1 TAPTAPNAVAAKRA
15 VEVAK
20 DAANAEYNKQKYDR
34 AVEGYTKAAASDPCL
49 VDVAAIFSNL
59 AHCRLCLGQPHCA
72 IAAAISCL
80 RLRPSWAVA
89 VKAAHRLAAAL
100 ACTGEHEAADQVIQ
114 RFDGAATDD
123 VPENVRKQCMDVLG
137 KLDRHVMAL
146 KELRAEN
153 GPGLWEA
160 HADASLAGSEWCSA
174 GALEVKGSHLRTV
187 SHCPQGSLLLLM
199 RPLGGL
205 VKGTHGWSVREAS
218 KDHICSDGVG
228 LPERLSHICNT
239 DIAAK
244 EVALLMAGALDRVQ
258 HPQALLLCSPRVQL
272 LPLLGQRLESFF
284 RAFGTLGPSLVDGIV
299 EDHRIKLRPS

>member
-1 TAPTAPNAVAAKRA
+1 
-15 VEVAK
+15 
-20 DAANAEYNKQKYDR
+20 
-34 AVEGYTKAAASDPCL
+34 
-49 VDVAAIFSNL
+49 
-59 AHCRLCLGQPHCA
+59 
-72 IAAAISCL
+72 
-80 RLRPSWAVA
+80 
-89 VKAAHRLAAAL
+89 
-100 ACTGEHEAADQVIQ
+100 
-114 RFDGAATDD
+114 
-123 VPENVRKQCMDVLG
+123 MDVLG

-299 EDHRIKLRPS
+299 EDHRIKLRPSSYWVASKELNLSYYDKKSPYYLLYTHIMATCFNFFSSSPGCAVDSCGIFPALALLPDT